1 MPARANR
8 VVVIGGGFSGA
19 AFALQAVQDAD
30 VPMRVTIFEP
40 RGDLGA
46 GLAHST
52 EDPDHRLNALA
63 IVHYVLPEGRDRFQD
78 CFVAGGGLVTDP
90 DAEAS
95 GGRLFPR
102 RRDLA
107 AHVRK
112 VLQPHLAPSDHGPDI
127 SHRRDRA
134 TGLREHSDRIEVV
147 FESGE
152 TIDAPAVVLATGN
165 RPAPPPPPF
174 RGTIQDHPA
183 LIATPWIPTRLQAIP
198 RDGRVLI
205 LGTALTTADIIATL
219 VRQAHRGRI
228 DAVSRRGLRPKGARL
243 PTDGP
248 PPNIWNRIFAP
259 APDFLAPVG
268 RDTKISDLLQLVRRR
283 CREVESSGGTWHQP
297 FDLLRDAVWQIWPSI
312 SAEEKRRFMR
322 HLRPWYDTHRFRI
335 APPIERI
342 VMAAEARGAVVFHA
356 ARTVSVAAE
365 GARLAVGLQD
375 RGANLVRTE
384 TYDAVINC
392 TGTVAGP
399 GDDPLSVALQAGG
412 MTRPHPSGLGWDV
425 DDDCRA
431 VRGDGSPHRRLFVVG
446 PPTAGVFGDPFGAPW
461 ITAQISRMIPGVRAL
476 FT

>member
-1 MPARANR
+1 M
-8 VVVIGGGFSGA
+8 
-19 AFALQAVQDAD
+19 
-30 VPMRVTIFEP
+30 EP
-40 RGDLGA
+40 NQSITSA
-46 GLAHST
+46 
-52 EDPDHRLNALA
+52 
-63 IVHYVLPEGRDRFQD
+63 
-78 CFVAGGGLVTDP
+78 
-90 DAEAS
+90 
-95 GGRLFPR
+95 
-102 RRDLA
+102 RDLA
-107 AHVRK
+107 VAAASTRSGVAVNTVTGVRGFWGFLAQHSGVTTRLVILLLGLAAVK
-112 VLQPHLAPSDHGPDI
+112 LALIGSLGKHLYELHW
-127 SHRRDRA
+127 RDS
-134 TGLREHSDRIEVV
+134 L
-147 FESGE
+147 
-152 TIDAPAVVLATGN
+152 
-165 RPAPPPPPF
+165 RPATAVNHAAF
-174 RGTIQDHPA
+174 YLFVSLG
-183 LIATPWIPTRLQAIP
+183 
-198 RDGRVLI
+198 VL
-205 LGTALTTADIIATL
+205 
-219 VRQAHRGRI
+219 
-228 DAVSRRGLRPKGARL
+228 S
-243 PTDGP
+243 
-248 PPNIWNRIFAP
+248 
-259 APDFLAPVG
+259 
-268 RDTKISDLLQLVRRR
+268 LLQLGRRR